1 MGGRPWTRREDD
13 TLLAA
18 SGRVPIERL
27 AARLGRTAAAVVNRA
42 GLLRAGRAPRT
53 YADASGPRGGRTWTA
68 GETRYLHATV
78 GLLSPEEIARE
89 LRRTP
94 VAVRLRAK
102 RLGLHWVQPLPGTPV
117 RHGYPASEVAR
128 MLGVRDAK
136 MVVGWITAGYLD
148 GHRSG
153 VRVGRHRVWRVYP
166 EAIERFLRTYRWLY
180 DARRVTDPAC
190 RALVRALPPEGYVG
204 TAEAARLLCYQPA
217 SVVKLI
223 ARGDLA
229 ADKHGA
235 SWRIPMSAI
244 ARFRRPA
251 DLPHPGR
258 RVPDDLRAHRERTLA
273 RRARLT
279 AERTERRAA
288 A

>member
-53 YADASGPRGGRTWTA
+53 YADAGGPRGGRTWTA

-102 RLGLHWVQPLPGTPV
+102 RLGLHWVQQRPGTPV

-128 MLGVRDAK
+128 LLGVRDAK
-136 MVVGWITAGYLD
+136 TVVGWITAGYLD

-153 VRVGRHRVWRVYP
+153 VCVGRHRVWRVYP
-166 EAIERFLRTYRWLY
+166 EAIERFLATYRWLY
-180 DARRVTDPAC
+180 QPGRIVDTGW
-190 RALVRALPPEGYVG
+190 RAFVAALPPEEYVG
-204 TAEAARLLCYQPA
+204 VAEAARRLCYEPG
-217 SVVKLI
+217 SVNALI
-223 ARGDLA
+223 ARGDLEA
-229 ADKHGA
+229 YKWGA
-235 SWRIPMSAI
+235 NWRIPLSALR
-244 ARFRRPA
+244 RFRRPC
-251 DLPHPGR
+251 DLPRAGGQAARELRTR
-258 RVPDDLRAHRERTLA
+258 REAILA
-273 RRARLT
+273 RRARLE
-279 AERTERRAA
+279 AERRARRQA
-288 A
+288 G